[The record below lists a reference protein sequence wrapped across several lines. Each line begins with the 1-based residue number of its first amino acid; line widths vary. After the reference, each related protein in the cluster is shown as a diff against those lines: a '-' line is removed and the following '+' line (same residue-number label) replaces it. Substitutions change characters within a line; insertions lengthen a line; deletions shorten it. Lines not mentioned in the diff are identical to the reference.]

1 MTEGHAELS
10 HDDWYDGSLKLW
22 QPVKGLRA
30 TTDAVLL
37 AAAVPERARAALE
50 LGAGTGAA
58 SLALARRLRHI
69 RITAVEKDP
78 LLAGLL
84 ARNIGENGLGE
95 RIEAVEADI
104 FDAGT
109 SGPWRGRFDHVFLNP
124 PYNDAASSLSG
135 NALRRGAM
143 AEADLGRWVGLA
155 AACLRPKG
163 RMVLVSRSDRLP
175 EILSGLERAGAGEVV
190 ALPVHSLAG
199 QPAIRVL
206 LAARKGVEGPMAL
219 LPPLVLGAGEAG
231 RQTREMRAI
240 GQRRAAIDMAHPA
253 RGPSRPGLK
262 TPGDGSRKKA

>member
-1 MTEGHAELS
+1 MTEGPAELS

-22 QPVKGLRA
+22 QPLKGLRA

-37 AAAVPERARAALE
+37 AAAVPERAGAALE

-84 ARNIGENGLGE
+84 ARNIGENGLAE
-95 RIEAVEADI
+95 RIEAVEADV
-104 FDAGT
+104 FDAD
-109 SGPWRGRFDHVFLNP
+109 SARPWRERFDNVFLNP

-135 NALRRGAM
+135 DTLRRGAM
-143 AEADLGRWVGLA
+143 AEADLARWVGLA

-175 EILSGLERAGAGEVV
+175 EILAGLERAGAGEVV

-206 LAARKGVEGPMAL
+206 LSARKGIEGPMAL
-219 LPPLVLGAGEAG
+219 LPPLVMRAGEG
-231 RQTREMRAI
+231 GEPTPGMRAI
-240 GQRRAAIDMAHPA
+240 SHGRAAIDMAHPA
-253 RGPSRPGLK
+253 RGQTRPGLK
-262 TPGDGSRKKA
+262 TPGDVSRKKA